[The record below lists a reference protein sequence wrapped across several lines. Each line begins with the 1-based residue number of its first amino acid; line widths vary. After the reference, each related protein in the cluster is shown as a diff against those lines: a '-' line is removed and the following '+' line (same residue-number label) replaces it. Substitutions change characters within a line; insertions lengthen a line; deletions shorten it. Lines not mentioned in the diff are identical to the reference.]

1 MEQKFPTMFSPI
13 TIGARGRWPG
23 IIYKNRI
30 WTAPTGVHLLQ
41 ESGLPYPNEAV
52 IAHYREKAR
61 GGAANISFSCQNMDR
76 WGIAH
81 DDSGFHNDPDIFQM
95 RYHNMWYRLTS
106 AVHFYDARISLELL
120 CFMRHEELEDGK
132 VVCWSVNGEE
142 DEETGEWC
150 PMMDKAAMER
160 MCADYAEAA
169 KNAVRVGFDGILMHL
184 GHGTFPAQFL
194 SPLSNKRTDEFGGSR
209 ENRARFPMMLVKAV
223 RDAVGP
229 RVPIEVRV
237 SGDELTEGGG
247 TIEDCIDFLKRV
259 EEDIDIAHVSCGTV
273 MDDVTQTR
281 MHPVEFYPAGVNKE
295 FARQV
300 KESGFSKPVLTIG
313 AFQRPELIEEVLST
327 GGADLV
333 AMARGTIVDAQC
345 VNKAAEGRE
354 DEIIPCLK
362 CFVCLSYDMEEEFCC
377 SGNPTVGREYI
388 LDQFENKN
396 STPKR
401 VAVIG
406 GGPGG
411 MAAAQFCAERGHKVT
426 LYEKDDKLGGTINF
440 AKYATFKWSLN
451 DYMNYRIHM
460 MDKLGVDVR
469 LGVEATPEMIAAE
482 NYDVVMAALGSSNII
497 LPIEG
502 KDDPRVICAVDT
514 FGHADEIGQKVVVIG
529 GGEVGCEAALYL
541 AMECGKDV
549 AIIEMMDRIAATSAY
564 AQELA
569 LYDRVPKYC
578 ELHLSSPVTRITPTQ
593 VGYKDPETGEEKF
606 LDADTVVFASGRKA
620 LEDQAEKFR
629 FCAPKFFKI
638 GDCLKASN
646 VRNANRTA
654 YDAAAQI

>member
-1 MEQKFPTMFSPI
+1 MERKYPNMFKPI

-30 WTAPTGVHLLQ
+30 WTAPTGVHLLGAG
-41 ESGLPYPNEAV
+41 EPYPNEAT

-61 GGAANISFSCQNMDR
+61 GGAANITFSAQNMDR
-76 WGIAH
+76 WVVAH
-81 DDSGFHNDPDIFQM
+81 PDEFHSDCDIFQM
-95 RYHNMWYRLTS
+95 QYHNYWYRLTS
-106 AVHFYDARISLELL
+106 AVHFFDARISLELL
-120 CFMRHEELEDGK
+120 AFSRHEEIDGK
-132 VVCWSVNGEE
+132 VVCWSVNGET
-142 DEETGEWC
+142 DEETGEYC
-150 PMMDKAAMER
+150 PAFTTDAMER

-169 KNAVRVGFDGILMHL
+169 KNAVRVGFDMIFLHL

-194 SPLSNKRTDEFGGSR
+194 SPLSNTRTDEFGGSR

-259 EEDIDIAHVSCGTV
+259 EEDIDIAHVSCGTI

-281 MHPVEFYPAGVNKE
+281 MHPVEFYPAGVNKD

-300 KESGFSKPVLTIG
+300 KESGFSKPVVTIG

-327 GGADLV
+327 GGADIV

-411 MAAAQFCAERGHKVT
+411 MAAAQFCAERGHQVT
-426 LYEKDDKLGGTINF
+426 LYEKDTKLGGTINF
-440 AKYATFKWSLN
+440 AKYATFKWSLD
-451 DYMNYRIHM
+451 DYMNYRIRM
-460 MDKLGVDVR
+460 MDKLGIDVR
-469 LGVEATPEMIAAE
+469 LGVEATPEMIEAE
-482 NYDVVMAALGSSNII
+482 HYDVVMAALGSSNIV
-497 LPIEG
+497 LPIPG
-502 KDDPRVICAVDT
+502 HDDPRVICAVDT
-514 FGHADEIGQKVVVIG
+514 FGNADKIGQKVVVIG

-541 AMECGKDV
+541 AMEQGKDV
-549 AIIEMMDRIAATSAY
+549 SIIEMMDRIAATSAY

-578 ELHLSSPVTRITPTQ
+578 HLYLSSPVTRITPTQ
-593 VGYKDPETGEEKF
+593 VGYKGQDGEEHM

-620 LEDQAEKFR
+620 LEDEAEKFR

-638 GDCLKASN
+638 GDCVKASN

>member
-1 MEQKFPTMFSPI
+1 MERKYPNMFSPI

-23 IIYKNRI
+23 LIFKNRI
-30 WTAPTGVHLLQ
+30 WTAPTGAHLLG

-61 GGAANISFSCQNMDR
+61 GGAANISFSAQNMDR
-76 WGIAH
+76 WLIAH
-81 DDSGFHNDPDIFQM
+81 DKSGIHMDPDIFQM
-95 RYHNMWYRLTS
+95 QYHNMWYRLTS
-106 AVHFYDARISLELL
+106 AVHFFDARISLEMLA
-120 CFMRHEELEDGK
+120 FSRHEEIDGE
-132 VVCWSVNGEE
+132 VVCWSVNGET
-142 DEETGEWC
+142 DEETGEYC
-150 PMMDKAAMER
+150 PMMDRAAMDR
-160 MCADYAEAA
+160 MLEDYKEAA
-169 KNAVRVGFDGILMHL
+169 RNAIRVGFDMILLHL

-194 SPLSNKRTDEFGGSR
+194 SPLSNTRTDEYGGSR
-209 ENRARFPMMLVKAV
+209 ENRCKFPVEIVKAV
-223 RDAVGP
+223 REAVGP

-259 EEDIDIAHVSCGTV
+259 EEDIDIAHISVGTV
-273 MDDVTQTR
+273 MDDVTQTI
-281 MHPVEFYPAGVNKE
+281 MHPVEFLEPGCNRR
-295 FARQV
+295 FARMV
-300 KESGFSKPVLTIG
+300 KESGFSKPVLTLG
-313 AFQRPELIEEVLST
+313 AFQQPELIEETIAT

-333 AMARGTIVDAQC
+333 AMARGTLVDPQC

-362 CFVCLSYDMEEEFCC
+362 CFVCLSYDMEEEFAC
-377 SGNPTVGREYI
+377 SGNPTIGREYI

-406 GGPGG
+406 GGPAG
-411 MAAAQFCAERGHKVT
+411 MAAAQFCAERGHSVT

-440 AKYATFKWSLN
+440 AQYASFKYSLDN
-451 DYMNYRIHM
+451 YMNYRIGM
-460 MDKLGVDVR
+460 MKKLNVDVR
-469 LGVEATPEMIAAE
+469 LGVEATPEMIEAE

-497 LPIEG
+497 LPIPG
-502 KDDPRVICAVDT
+502 HDDPRVICAVDT
-514 FGHADEIGQKVVVIG
+514 FGHHDEIGQNVVVIG

-541 AMECGKDV
+541 AMEHGKNV
-549 AIIEMMDRIAATSAY
+549 SIIEMMDRIAATSAY

-578 ELHLSSPVTRITPTQ
+578 HLYLSSPVTQITPTH
-593 VGYKDPETGEEKF
+593 VGYKGQDGEEHF
-606 LDADTVVFASGRKA
+606 IEADTVVFASGRKA

-629 FCAPKFFKI
+629 FCAPKFFKL

-646 VRNANRTA
+646 VRHANRTA

>member
-1 MEQKFPTMFSPI
+1 MERKFPNMFSPI
-13 TIGARGRWPG
+13 TIGARGRFPG
-23 IIYKNRI
+23 LIFKNRV
-30 WTAPTGVHLLQ
+30 WTAPTGAHLLGAG
-41 ESGLPYPNEAV
+41 EPYPNEAV

-61 GGAANISFSCQNMDR
+61 GGAACITFSGQNMDR
-76 WGIAH
+76 FLVEH
-81 DDSGFHNDPDIFQM
+81 PDDIHNDANIFET
-95 RYHNMWYRLTS
+95 RYHNYWYRLTS
-106 AVHFYDARISLELL
+106 AVHFFDARISLELL
-120 CFMRHEELEDGK
+120 AFCRHEEIDGE
-132 VVCWSVNGEE
+132 VVCWSVNGET
-142 DEETGEWC
+142 DEETGEYC
-150 PMMDKAAMER
+150 PMMTREAMER
-160 MCADYAEAA
+160 MAADYAEAA
-169 KNAVRVGFDGILMHL
+169 KIAVRVGFDMIMLHL

-194 SPLSNKRTDEFGGSR
+194 SPLSNQRTDEFGGSA

-247 TIEDCIDFLKRV
+247 TIEDCLDFLNRV
-259 EEDIDIAHVSCGTV
+259 VDDIDIAHVSCGTV

-281 MHPVEFYPAGVNKE
+281 MHPVEFYQPGCNAE
-295 FARQV
+295 FARKV
-300 KESGFSKPVLTIG
+300 KESGFPKPVLTLG
-313 AFQRPELIEEVLST
+313 AFQRPELIEETIAT
-327 GGADLV
+327 GGADIV
-333 AMARGTIVDAQC
+333 AMARGCIVDADC

-377 SGNPTVGREYI
+377 SGNPRIGREYI

-426 LYEKDDKLGGTINF
+426 LYEKDTKLGGTINF
-440 AKYATFKWSLN
+440 AKYATFKYSLDN
-451 DYMNYRIHM
+451 YMNYRIHM

-469 LGVEATPEMIAAE
+469 LGVEATPEMIEAE

-514 FGHADEIGQKVVVIG
+514 FGNADKIGQKVVVIG

-620 LEDQAEKFR
+620 LEDEAEKFR

-638 GDCLKASN
+638 GDCVKASN

>member
-1 MEQKFPTMFSPI
+1 MVKKYPHMFSPI
-13 TIGARGRWPG
+13 TVGARGRWPG

-30 WTAPTGVHLLQ
+30 WTAPTGVYLLQ

-81 DDSGFHNDPDIFQM
+81 DDTGVHNDPDIFQT

-106 AVHFYDARISLELL
+106 AVHFFDARISLELL
-120 CFMRHEELEDGK
+120 CFMRHEEIDGE

-150 PMMDKAAMER
+150 PAMDLPAMER

-169 KNAVRVGFDGILMHL
+169 RIAVRVGFDGILMHL

-194 SPLSNKRTDEFGGSR
+194 SPLSNRRTDEFGGSR

-247 TIEDCIDFLKRV
+247 TIEDCIDFLRRA

-281 MHPVEFYPAGVNKE
+281 MHPVEFYEAGCNRE

-300 KESGFSKPVLTIG
+300 KESGFSKPVLTLG
-313 AFQRPELIEEVLST
+313 AFQRPELIEETIAS
-327 GGADLV
+327 GGADIV

-440 AKYATFKWSLN
+440 AKHASFKWSLD
-451 DYMNYRIHM
+451 DYMNYRIRM

-469 LGVEATPEMIAAE
+469 LGVEATPEMIEAE

-514 FGHADEIGQKVVVIG
+514 FGRADEIGQKVVVIG

-549 AIIEMMDRIAATSAY
+549 AVIEMMDRIAATSAY

-593 VGYKDPETGEEKF
+593 VGYRDPETGEEKF

-620 LEDQAEKFR
+620 LEAEAEKFR